1 MSRSGRLD
9 DLRTRADQ
17 VLLLAGLTW
26 KEGVRRRTILMGFLL
41 TVAFVA
47 LYGTGTY
54 YAFRQFDVQPDTTSM
69 GGVGALGMALDPD
82 FYRDLAAYQMLS
94 FGLFVS
100 SFLSAML
107 VVFLGAG
114 MISGD
119 AENGTL
125 QTIVT
130 RPVARVQVLMGRFL
144 GYASVLVVYTI
155 VLSGSLLLLTRVFS
169 GYAPPHPE
177 QALLLL
183 LAQGLIVLGIVAL
196 ATSTLPQIATGIT
209 GLMLFG
215 VAFIGGIVEQ
225 IGTFLGNDTA
235 AAIGD
240 AVHYLAPTDT
250 FFRMALGRL
259 TPGSMALVGEFLTG
273 PFGAPKGVET
283 GALLY
288 GLLYLAAC
296 LVGAALLFRRRDL

>member
-1 MSRSGRLD
+1 M
-9 DLRTRADQ
+9 
-17 VLLLAGLTW
+17 
-26 KEGVRRRTILMGFLL
+26 
-41 TVAFVA
+41 
-47 LYGTGTY
+47 
-54 YAFRQFDVQPDTTSM
+54 
-69 GGVGALGMALDPD
+69 
-82 FYRDLAAYQMLS
+82 
-94 FGLFVS
+94 
-100 SFLSAML
+100 
-107 VVFLGAG
+107 
-114 MISGD
+114 
-119 AENGTL
+119 
-125 QTIVT
+125 
-130 RPVARVQVLMGRFL
+130 
-144 GYASVLVVYTI
+144 LVVYTI

>member
-1 MSRSGRLD
+1 MNPGGRLD
-9 DLRTRADQ
+9 DLRARTDQ
-17 VLLLAGLTW
+17 MLLLAGLTW

-47 LYGTGTY
+47 LYGVGTY
-54 YAFRQFDVQPDTTSM
+54 YAFRQFDAQPDSASM
-69 GGVGALGMALDPD
+69 GGVGALGMTLDPD
-82 FYRDLAAYQMLS
+82 FYRDMAAYQMLS

-100 SFLSAML
+100 SFLAAML

-130 RPVARVQVLMGRFL
+130 RPVDRVQVLLGRFL

-155 VLSGSLLLLTRVFS
+155 LLSGSLLLLTRVFS
-169 GYAPPHPE
+169 GYAPPHPV

-183 LAQGLIVLGIVAL
+183 LMQGLIVLGIVAL

-225 IGTFLGNDTA
+225 IGMFLRNDTA

-240 AVHYLAPTDT
+240 AVHYLAPTDS

-259 TPGSMALVGEFLTG
+259 TPGSMAVMGEFLTG
-273 PFGAPKGVET
+273 PFGAPKGVEV

-288 GLLYLAAC
+288 GLLYLGAC
-296 LVGAALLFRRRDL
+296 LVGAAVLFRRRDL